1 LSRTLH
7 IDEIALKKG
16 HSDFETI
23 IYTETEVL
31 ETMSGKKS
39 LSLQEVLKAI
49 PGIGKIQEVCIDLCA
64 PFADA
69 IRQAMPA
76 AEIVVD
82 RFHLIKLLNK
92 TLETLRNKTHAEL
105 KKAKKEKRFASIRF
119 LLFKDYQGLNR
130 DGRRLVREYLR
141 LNSELKTIYWQIQ
154 GFRGILKQK
163 WTSRSEAAQA
173 LTEWSAS
180 TRKHLEKFVKTL
192 ERWWE
197 PILNAFFS
205 PLSNGR
211 AEGVNNKIKLV
222 KRKGFGFNNRLNFK
236 LRIQAACNP

>member
-76 AEIVVD
+76 AEIVAD

-119 LLFKDYQGLNR
+119 LLFKDYKGLNR
-130 DGRRLVREYLR
+130 DERRLVREYLR
-141 LNSELKTIYWQIQ
+141 LNSELKAVYWQVQ
-154 GFRGILKQK
+154 AFRNILKRK
-163 WTSRSEAAQA
+163 WASRSEVAQA
-173 LTEWSAS
+173 LTEWSTAA
-180 TRKHLEKFVKTL
+180 RKHVKTL

-197 PILNAFFS
+197 PILNAFLS